1 MSIIEEE
8 PYKRI
13 TLDGV
18 IKIKEQMM
26 NCICKLKKN
35 EEIGTWFI
43 CTITDKLF
51 VFVTNSHILN
61 RKI

>member
-26 NCICKLKKN
+26 NCICKLKKMKKQ
-35 EEIGTWFI
+35 EQ
-43 CTITDKLF
+43 DLY
-51 VFVTNSHILN
+51 VQ
-61 RKI
+61 

>member
-26 NCICKLKKN
+26 NCICKLKKM
-35 EEIGTWFI
+35 
-43 CTITDKLF
+43 K
-51 VFVTNSHILN
+51 
-61 RKI
+61 K